1 MTLAATLLV
10 EGCWHAPTAH
20 TQPAGP
26 PRLIAEGIVVESSRG
41 PVPVRSELTVFVSND
56 RTLQL
61 PGASGRIVGGARV
74 LEADPS
80 YRLLTL
86 EFSDGKREVFKVNQR
101 VKLGQIEPGD
111 DVAIRTIG
119 VIEPRPSSR

>member
-1 MTLAATLLV
+1 MTLAATLLM
-10 EGCWHAPTAH
+10 EGCWHVPTAN
-20 TQPAGP
+20 TQPGGP
-26 PRLIAEGIVVESSRG
+26 PRLIAEGIVVESSRS
-41 PVPVRSELTVFVSND
+41 PIAVRAELTVFVSTD

-61 PGASGRIVGGARV
+61 PGASERIVGGARV

-86 EFSDGKREVFKVNQR
+86 EFADGKREVFKVNQR

-111 DVAIRTIG
+111 DVALRTIG
-119 VIEPRPSSR
+119 VIELRPSSR